1 MKLIFD
7 LLAFERGKSYGFEEY
22 ISNILTYVVDHR
34 QEIAADRIIIA
45 CLDTQVKYFE
55 SLCDNKI
62 EIFGISARNM
72 INRFLKSR
80 IIPKLLKASEED
92 VIFYPGNYM
101 PYFSS
106 SKAKKILVIHDLLF
120 RHSKF
125 CSKKIAF
132 SLLRLQRYLYVPK
145 SLKEANKVIA
155 ISNYTHKEIIDTY
168 NISRNKVTTIYNYF
182 NFDKY
187 NDNSKRTISDISGD
201 YFLSVCSKEKHKNH
215 IVLLKAFEH
224 IAIDDKEI
232 KFVLVGSLNPDVL
245 DIWNSWDDE
254 LRNRFIIVKHIS
266 NSDFYYLY
274 THAKAYISASKYE
287 GLGMPV
293 VEALYFGLNSF
304 LSDIEIHRE
313 VSFNSAQYFN
323 CDDWKELAN
332 LMKHPVSNKSVRNL
346 VEERYSALNT
356 SDKYCKVFNE
366 ILNA

>member
-34 QEIAADRIIIA
+34 EEIVADRIIIA

-55 SLCDNKI
+55 SLCNNKI

-72 INRFLKSR
+72 ISRFFKSR
-80 IIPKLLKASEED
+80 IIPKLLKASKDD

-101 PYFSS
+101 PYFPY

-125 CSKKIAF
+125 CSKKISF
-132 SLLRLQRYLYVPK
+132 YLLRLQRYLYVPK

-168 NISRNKVTTIYNYF
+168 NISVDKITTIYNYF

-187 NDNSKRTISDISGD
+187 HDNSNRTINDICGD
-201 YFLSVCSKEKHKNH
+201 FFLSVCSKEKHKNH
-215 IVLLKAFEH
+215 IVLLKAFEQ
-224 IAIDDKEI
+224 IAINDKEI
-232 KFVLVGSLNPDVL
+232 KFVLVGSLNSKVL
-245 DIWNSWDDE
+245 GVWNSWNDE
-254 LRNRFIIVKHIS
+254 LRNRFIIVKHIN
-266 NSDFYYLY
+266 NSDLHYLY
-274 THAKAYISASKYE
+274 TNAKAYVSASKYE

-293 VEALYFGLNSF
+293 VEALYFGLNTF

-313 VSFNSAQYFN
+313 ISFNSAQYFN
-323 CDDWKELAN
+323 CDDWNELAN
-332 LMKHPVSNKSVRNL
+332 LMKHSVLNKSVKHL
-346 VEERYSALNT
+346 VEDRYSAPNT
-356 SDKYCKVFNE
+356 SDRYCKVFND
-366 ILNA
+366 ILIG